1 MRIGIILY
9 PTYGGSGI
17 VATELGC
24 ALAMRGHEV
33 HFFSTARP
41 FRLPAFQQNTYFHE
55 VPVVGYDL
63 FENTPYTLTLSSTLF
78 DAFKMYKLDVLHAHY
93 AIPHA
98 TAAYLAREMN
108 GGLPPVIT
116 TLHGTDITLVGAHPA
131 YAPVVKFTLEQSDAV
146 TAVSHDLSR
155 ETREN
160 IGYNGPLQVIYN
172 FIDTDLYKRD
182 TCVQRREWLA
192 AADEPI
198 ILHISNFRPVKRI
211 PDIVSVFAKVREQ
224 VKAKLVLVGDGPARS
239 NAELQVRELGLQGD
253 VRFLG
258 KQTGLIDLL
267 SVSDIY
273 FLPSN
278 KESFGLSALEAM
290 SCEMPVVGYDVGGLP
305 EVVVHNETGYL
316 LPVDDLDGLAASI
329 LQLVKDTDLR
339 CAMAEAGR
347 KRAME
352 VFHIDKIIPQYEKL
366 YLDTLE
372 KTEAKCLK
380 RTAATPSLSS
390 KSAVT

>member
-9 PTYGGSGI
+9 PTYGGSGV
-17 VATELGC
+17 VATELGV
-24 ALAMRGHEV
+24 ALATRGHEV
-33 HFFSTARP
+33 HFFSTSRP
-41 FRLPAFQQNTYFHE
+41 FRLPAFQQGTYFHE

-63 FENTPYTLTLSSTLF
+63 FENTPYTLTLSSALF
-78 DAFKMYKLDVLHAHY
+78 DAFKMYKLDLLHAHY

-116 TLHGTDITLVGAHPA
+116 TCHGTDITLVGSHPA

-146 TAVSHDLSR
+146 TAVSYDLAR
-155 ETREN
+155 ETRDN
-160 IGYNGPLQVIYN
+160 IGYTGKTNVIYN
-172 FIDTDLYKRD
+172 FIDTEVYKRD
-182 TCVQRREWLA
+182 HCVLRRDWLA

-211 PDIVSVFAKVREQ
+211 PDIITTFANVRES
-224 VKAKLVLVGDGPARS
+224 VRAKLVLVGDGPARS
-239 NAELQVRELGLQGD
+239 NAELQVRELGLQGE

-267 SVSDIY
+267 SVGDIY
-273 FLPSN
+273 ILPSN

-305 EVVVHNETGYL
+305 EVVKHNETGYL
-316 LPVDDLDGLAASI
+316 HPVGDIDALSASI

-339 CAMAEAGR
+339 RTMAQAGR
-347 KRAME
+347 RRAQE

-366 YLDTLE
+366 YLETLHE
-372 KTEAKCLK
+372 TEARCLS
-380 RTAATPSLSS
+380 RASRPSSSS
-390 KSAVT
+390 KSAIT

>member
-1 MRIGIILY
+1 MLIGIILY

-24 ALAMRGHEV
+24 ALAVRGHEV

-41 FRLPAFQQNTYFHE
+41 FRLPAFQQNVYFHE

-63 FENTPYTLTLSSTLF
+63 FENTPYTLTLASTLH
-78 DAFKMYKLDVLHAHY
+78 DAVKMHHLDVLHAHY

-146 TAVSHDLSR
+146 TAVSHDLAN
-155 ETREN
+155 ETRDN
-160 IGYNGPLQVIYN
+160 IGYTGETKVIYN
-172 FIDTDLYKRD
+172 FIDTELYKRD
-182 TCVQRREWLA
+182 VCVQRRDWLA
-192 AADEPI
+192 PQDEPI

-211 PDIVSVFAKVREQ
+211 PDIISVFARVREQ
-224 VKAKLVLVGDGPARS
+224 TKAKLVMVGDGPMRS
-239 NAELQVRELGLQGD
+239 NAELQVRELGIQGE

-305 EVVVHNETGYL
+305 EVVIHDETGYL
-316 LPVDDLDGLAASI
+316 HPVGDLDGMTASI
-329 LQLVKDTDLR
+329 LQLVKDADQR
-339 CAMAEAGR
+339 RVMGQAGR
-347 KRAME
+347 LRAE
-352 VFHIDKIIPQYEKL
+352 QVFHINTIMPQYEKL
-366 YLDTLE
+366 YLDTLH
-372 KTEAKCLK
+372 KTEERCLK
-380 RTAATPSLSS
+380 RTAARSSAPS
-390 KSAVT
+390 T

>member
-9 PTYGGSGI
+9 PTYGGSGV
-17 VATELGC
+17 VATELGV

-33 HFFSTARP
+33 HFFSTSRP
-41 FRLPAFQQNTYFHE
+41 FRLPAFQERTYFHE

-63 FENTPYTLTLSSTLF
+63 FDHTPYTLTLSSTLF

-116 TLHGTDITLVGAHPA
+116 TCHGTDITLVGAHPA
-131 YAPVVKFTLEQSDAV
+131 YAPVVKFTLEQSNAV
-146 TAVSHDLSR
+146 TAVSHDLAN

-160 IGYNGPLQVIYN
+160 IGYMGKTNVIYN
-172 FIDTDLYKRD
+172 FIDTELYKRD
-182 TCVQRREWLA
+182 LCVMRRDWLA
-192 AADEPI
+192 PSDEPI

-211 PDIVSVFAKVREQ
+211 PDIITAFANVRDN

-239 NAELQVRELGLQGD
+239 NAELQVRELGLQGE

-267 SVSDIY
+267 SVGDIY
-273 FLPSN
+273 LLPSN

-305 EVVVHNETGYL
+305 EVVINNETGFL
-316 LPVDDLDGLAASI
+316 HPVGDIEGLSASI
-329 LQLVKDTDLR
+329 LQLVNDTELQHQ
-339 CAMAEAGR
+339 MGQAGR
-347 KRAME
+347 RRATE
-352 VFHIDKIIPQYEKL
+352 VFHIDTIIPQYEKL
-366 YLDTLE
+366 YLDTLHE
-372 KTEAKCLK
+372 TEAQCLNK
-380 RTAATPSLSS
+380 ASHRSLSS
-390 KSAVT
+390 KSATT

>member
-9 PTYGGSGI
+9 PTYGGSGV
-17 VATELGC
+17 VATELGV

-33 HFFSTARP
+33 HFFSTSRP

-131 YAPVVKFTLEQSDAV
+131 YAPVVKFTLEQSNAV
-146 TAVSHDLSR
+146 TAVSHDLAR
-155 ETREN
+155 ETCAN
-160 IGYNGPLQVIYN
+160 IHYCGEIQVIYN
-172 FIDTDLYKRD
+172 FIDTELYKRD
-182 TCVQRREWLA
+182 MCVQRRDWLA
-192 AADEPI
+192 PADEPI

-211 PDIVSVFAKVREQ
+211 PDIIAAFANVRKQ

-239 NAELQVRELGLQGD
+239 NAEIEVRRLGLQAD
-253 VRFLG
+253 VRFMG

-267 SVSDIY
+267 SVGDIY
-273 FLPSN
+273 LLPSN

-305 EVVVHNETGYL
+305 EVVVKGETGFL
-316 LPVDDLDGLAASI
+316 HPVGDVEGLTASI
-329 LQLVKDTDLR
+329 LQLVKDKDMRLE
-339 CAMAEAGR
+339 MGQAGR
-347 KRAME
+347 RRCQE
-352 VFHIDKIIPQYEKL
+352 IFHIDQIIPQYEKL
-366 YLDTLE
+366 YLETLHA
-372 KTEAKCLK
+372 TEAACLGK
-380 RTAATPSLSS
+380 ASPPSSLS
-390 KSAVT
+390 KSAAT

>member
-9 PTYGGSGI
+9 PAYGGSGI
-17 VATELGC
+17 VATELGV

-33 HFFSTARP
+33 HFFSTSRP

-78 DAFKMYKLDVLHAHY
+78 DAFKMYNLDVLHAHY

-131 YAPVVKFTLEQSDAV
+131 YAPVVKFTLEQSNAV
-146 TAVSHDLSR
+146 TAVSKDLAR
-155 ETREN
+155 ETKES
-160 IGYNGPLQVIYN
+160 IGFDGKVQTIYN
-172 FIDTDLYKRD
+172 FIDTELYKRD
-182 TCVQRREWLA
+182 ACVQRRDWLA
-192 AADEPI
+192 PSDEPI

-211 PDIVSVFAKVREQ
+211 PDIISVFAKVRREM
-224 VKAKLVLVGDGPARS
+224 KCKLVLVGDGPVRS

-305 EVVVHNETGYL
+305 EVVKHDETGYL
-316 LPVDDLDGLAASI
+316 LPVDDLDGLSASI
-329 LQLVKDTDLR
+329 LRLVKD
-339 CAMAEAGR
+339 AELCRTMGQAGR
-347 KRAME
+347 QRALE
-352 VFHIDKIIPQYEKL
+352 YFHIDQIIPQYEKL
-366 YLDTLE
+366 YAETLE
-372 KTEAKCLK
+372 ETQAICRK
-380 RTAATPSLSS
+380 RGKNNTTC
-390 KSAVT
+390 

>member
-1 MRIGIILY
+1 MKIGIILY

-24 ALAMRGHEV
+24 ALAVRGHEV

-41 FRLPAFQQNTYFHE
+41 FRLPAFQQNVYFHE

-63 FENTPYTLTLSSTLF
+63 FENTPYTLTLASTLH
-78 DAFKMYKLDVLHAHY
+78 DAVKMHHLDVLHAHY

-146 TAVSHDLSR
+146 TAVSHDLAN
-155 ETREN
+155 ETRDN
-160 IGYNGPLQVIYN
+160 IGYTGETKVIYN
-172 FIDTDLYKRD
+172 FIDTELYKRD
-182 TCVQRREWLA
+182 VCVQRRDWLA
-192 AADEPI
+192 PQDEPI

-211 PDIVSVFAKVREQ
+211 PDIISVFARVREQ
-224 VKAKLVLVGDGPARS
+224 TKAKLVMVGDGPMRS
-239 NAELQVRELGLQGD
+239 NAELQVRELGIQGE

-305 EVVVHNETGYL
+305 EVVIHDETGYL
-316 LPVDDLDGLAASI
+316 HPVGDLDGMTASI
-329 LQLVKDTDLR
+329 LQLVKDADQR
-339 CAMAEAGR
+339 RVMGQAGR
-347 KRAME
+347 LRAE
-352 VFHIDKIIPQYEKL
+352 QVFHINTIMPQYEKL
-366 YLDTLE
+366 YLDTLH
-372 KTEAKCLK
+372 KTEERCLK
-380 RTAATPSLSS
+380 RTAARASASS
-390 KSAVT
+390 K

>member
-24 ALAMRGHEV
+24 ALAVRGHEV

-41 FRLPAFQQNTYFHE
+41 FRLPAFQENVYFHE

-63 FENTPYTLTLSSTLF
+63 FENTPYTLTLASTLHNCV
-78 DAFKMYKLDVLHAHY
+78 KMYGLDVLHSHY

-98 TAAYLAREMN
+98 TAAYLAREMH

-116 TLHGTDITLVGAHPA
+116 TCHGTDVTLVGAHPA
-131 YAPVVKFTLEQSDAV
+131 YAPVVKFTLEQSNAV
-146 TAVSHDLSR
+146 TAVSHDLAR

-160 IGYNGPLQVIYN
+160 IGYTGHTNVIYN
-172 FIDTDLYKRD
+172 FIDTEAYKRD
-182 TCVQRREWLA
+182 LCVMRRDWLA
-192 AADEPI
+192 PTDEPI

-211 PDIVSVFAKVREQ
+211 PDIISAFSKVRQ
-224 VKAKLVLVGDGPARS
+224 NVKAKLVLVGDGPERS
-239 NAELQVRELGLQGD
+239 IAELQVRQLGLQGE

-267 SVSDIY
+267 SVGDIY
-273 FLPSN
+273 LLPSN

-305 EVVVHNETGYL
+305 EVVIKNETGFL
-316 LPVDDLDGLAASI
+316 HPVGDIDGLAASA
-329 LQLVKDTDLR
+329 LKLVEDTELR
-339 CAMAEAGR
+339 RAMGSAGR
-347 KRAME
+347 RRAQE
-352 VFHIDKIIPQYEKL
+352 VFHIDSIIPQYEKL
-366 YLDTLE
+366 YTDTLRE
-372 KTEAKCLK
+372 TEAKC
-380 RTAATPSLSS
+380 RGRSTSDT
-390 KSAVT
+390 SA

>member
-9 PTYGGSGI
+9 PTYGGSGV
-17 VATELGC
+17 VATELGV

-33 HFFSTARP
+33 HFFSTSRP
-41 FRLPAFQQNTYFHE
+41 FRLPAFQERTYFHE

-78 DAFKMYKLDVLHAHY
+78 DAFKMYKLEVLHSHY

-116 TLHGTDITLVGAHPA
+116 TCHGTDITLVGAHPA
-131 YAPVVKFTLEQSDAV
+131 YAPVVKFTLEQSNAV
-146 TAVSHDLSR
+146 TAVSHDLAN

-160 IGYNGPLQVIYN
+160 IGYSGKTQVIYN
-172 FIDTDLYKRD
+172 FIDTEVYKRD
-182 TCVQRREWLA
+182 ACVQRRDWLA
-192 AADEPI
+192 SADEPI

-211 PDIVSVFAKVREQ
+211 PDIISAFAKVREN
-224 VKAKLVLVGDGPARS
+224 VKAKLVLAGDGPARS
-239 NAELQVRELGLQGD
+239 HAELQARELGLQGEI
-253 VRFLG
+253 RFLG

-267 SVSDIY
+267 SVGDVY
-273 FLPSN
+273 LLPSN

-305 EVVVHNETGYL
+305 EVVTHNETGFL
-316 LPVDDLDGLAASI
+316 HPVGDIDALAASI
-329 LQLVKDTDLR
+329 LRLLKDNDLR
-339 CAMAEAGR
+339 RAMGLAGR
-347 KRAME
+347 RRAEE
-352 VFHIDKIIPQYEKL
+352 VFHIDTIIPQYEKL
-366 YLDTLE
+366 YTETREL
-372 KTEAKCLK
+372 TEARCKNRGC
-380 RTAATPSLSS
+380 
-390 KSAVT
+390 

>member
-1 MRIGIILY
+1 MKIGIILY

-24 ALAMRGHEV
+24 ALAVRGHEV

-41 FRLPAFQQNTYFHE
+41 FRLPAFQENVYFHE

-63 FENTPYTLTLSSTLF
+63 FENTPYTLTLASTLHN
-78 DAFKMYKLDVLHAHY
+78 AVKMYNLDVLHAHY

-131 YAPVVKFTLEQSDAV
+131 YAPVVKFTIEQSDAV
-146 TAVSHDLSR
+146 TAVSHDLAR
-155 ETREN
+155 ETRTN
-160 IGYNGPLQVIYN
+160 IGYMGETKVIYN
-172 FIDTDLYKRD
+172 FIDTELYKRD
-182 TCVQRREWLA
+182 NCVSRRDWLA
-192 AADEPI
+192 PPDEPI

-211 PDIVSVFAKVREQ
+211 PDIIAAFAKVREQ
-224 VKAKLVLVGDGPARS
+224 VKAKLVLAGDGPMRS
-239 NAELQVRELGLQGD
+239 NAELQARELGLQGE

-267 SVSDIY
+267 SVSDVY
-273 FLPSN
+273 MLPSN

-305 EVVVHNETGYL
+305 EVVIHGESGFLHPVGDIDGMTASVLRL
-316 LPVDDLDGLAASI
+316 L
-329 LQLVKDTDLR
+329 KDTDLR
-339 CAMAEAGR
+339 KTMGQAGR
-347 KRAME
+347 RRAEE
-352 VFHIDKIIPQYEKL
+352 VFHIDTIIPQYEKL
-366 YLDTLE
+366 YLDTLRS
-372 KTEAKCLK
+372 TEERCSK
-380 RTAATPSLSS
+380 RTANSASQSS
-390 KSAVT
+390 S

>member
-9 PTYGGSGI
+9 PTYGGSGV
-17 VATELGC
+17 VATELGV

-41 FRLPAFQQNTYFHE
+41 FRLPAFQENAYFHE

-78 DAFKMYKLDVLHAHY
+78 DAFKMYNLDVLHAHY

-116 TLHGTDITLVGAHPA
+116 TLHGTDITLVGSHPA
-131 YAPVVKFTLEQSDAV
+131 YAPVVKFTLEQSNAV
-146 TAVSHDLSR
+146 TAVSHELVQ
-155 ETREN
+155 ETRQN
-160 IGYNGPLQVIYN
+160 INYQGDIRVIYN
-172 FIDTDLYKRD
+172 FIDTEIYKRD
-182 TCVQRREWLA
+182 NCVQRRDWLA
-192 AADEPI
+192 AVDEPI

-211 PDIVSVFAKVREQ
+211 PDIIAAFAKARES
-224 VKAKLVLVGDGPARS
+224 VKAKLVLVGDGPIRS
-239 NAELQVRELGLQGD
+239 SAEMQVRELGLQGE

-267 SVSDIY
+267 SVGDIY
-273 FLPSN
+273 MLPSN

-305 EVVVHNETGYL
+305 EVVTKNETGFL
-316 LPVDDLDGLAASI
+316 HPVGDVDGLAKSI
-329 LQLVKDTDLR
+329 LQLVKDKDLR
-339 CAMAEAGR
+339 KQMGQAGR
-347 KRAME
+347 RRCE
-352 VFHIDKIIPQYEKL
+352 EIFHIDTILPQYEKL
-366 YLDTLE
+366 YVDTLH
-372 KTEAKCLK
+372 KTEAQCQHRKCQ
-380 RTAATPSLSS
+380 TTS
-390 KSAVT
+390 

>member
-9 PTYGGSGI
+9 PTYGGSGV
-17 VATELGC
+17 VATELGV

-41 FRLPAFQQNTYFHE
+41 FRLPAFQENTYFHE

-116 TLHGTDITLVGAHPA
+116 TLHGTDITLVGSHPA
-131 YAPVVKFTLEQSDAV
+131 YAPVVKFTLEQSNAI
-146 TAVSHDLSR
+146 TAVSEFLAE
-155 ETREN
+155 ETRESLN
-160 IGYNGPLQVIYN
+160 CQKEIRVIYN
-172 FIDTDLYKRD
+172 FIDTELYKRD
-182 TCVQRREWLA
+182 KCVQRRDWLA
-192 AADEPI
+192 AQDEPI
-198 ILHISNFRPVKRI
+198 VLHISNFRPVKRI
-211 PDIVSVFAKVREQ
+211 PDIIDAFAKVRQ
-224 VKAKLVLVGDGPARS
+224 NVKSKLVLVGDGPIRS
-239 NAELQVRELGLQGD
+239 SAELQVRELGLQGE

-267 SVSDIY
+267 SVGDVY
-273 FLPSN
+273 VLPSN
-278 KESFGLSALEAM
+278 RESFGLSALEAM

-305 EVVVHNETGYL
+305 EVVTKGKTGFL
-316 LPVDDLDGLAASI
+316 HQVGDVDGLAASI
-329 LQLVKDTDLR
+329 LQLVKDENLR
-339 CAMAEAGR
+339 RKMGQAGR
-347 KRAME
+347 RRCEE
-352 VFHIDKIIPQYEKL
+352 VFHIDTILPQYEQL
-366 YLDTLE
+366 YLDTLRE
-372 KTEAKCLK
+372 TEAQCLNK
-380 RTAATPSLSS
+380 ACLPSSSS
-390 KSAVT
+390 KSVIT